1 MKNFPHMRRFALAI
15 LLLAACSD
23 PSPVK
28 LQLMDAPAAAGQRF
42 AGEWTQTVVI
52 EREPED
58 VQMDRELRAG
68 FRIEQ
73 ADAAGENSV
82 NAVLAFDSV
91 RAAVSTPHGRQVFD
105 MRGALHAS
113 YRLSYS
119 RSGGP
124 PAYLDAS
131 PEQNGA
137 PSVQPLLDVVFPAM
151 PSQPVQEGDS
161 WEHEWMRTR
170 TDGMSVTERPVTT
183 RYTLKEFEALDGE
196 TVARI
201 DLVSSGGPEA
211 NPADSTRP
219 GTMEAQGTLLLDIGS
234 GIVRSVTLE
243 ETVTG
248 AAVFPGG
255 ISPYRQ
261 TTRYRLVR
269 QANGGGL

>member
-1 MKNFPHMRRFALAI
+1 MTNALRTRKFAVSI
-15 LLLAACSD
+15 LLLAACAE

-28 LQLMDAPAAAGQRF
+28 LQLMDAPAAAGLRF

-58 VQMDRELRAG
+58 IRMDRELRAG

-73 ADAAGENSV
+73 AHAAENKI
-82 NAVLAFDSV
+82 NAVLAFDSI
-91 RAAVSTPHGRQVFD
+91 RAAVSTPHGRQVVD
-105 MRGALHAS
+105 MREPLNAS

-119 RSGGP
+119 RLGGA

-131 PEQNGA
+131 PARQGA
-137 PSVQPLLDVVFPAM
+137 PSVYPLLDVVFPAM
-151 PSQPVQEGDS
+151 PSQPVEEGDS
-161 WEHEWMRTR
+161 WTHEWIRTQ
-170 TDGMSVTERPVTT
+170 TDGVSVTERPVTT
-183 RYTLKEFEALDGE
+183 RYTLTGFEALDGE

-201 DLVSSGGPEA
+201 DLMSSGGPEA
-211 NPADSTRP
+211 SPADSTRP
-219 GTMEAQGTLLLDIGS
+219 GTMGARGTLLLDVAS

-248 AAVFPGG
+248 AGVFPGG
-255 ISPYRQ
+255 IAPYRQ
-261 TTRYRLVR
+261 TTRYHLVR

>member
-1 MKNFPHMRRFALAI
+1 MRRFPLAI
-15 LLLAACSD
+15 LLVAACSE
-23 PSPVK
+23 PSPVT

-58 VQMDRELRAG
+58 VRMDRELRASL
-68 FRIEQ
+68 RIEQ

-82 NAVLAFDSV
+82 NAVLSFDSI

-105 MRGALHAS
+105 MREVLHAS

-119 RSGGP
+119 RSGGA

-131 PEQNGA
+131 PERNGA
-137 PSVQPLLDVVFPAM
+137 PPVHPLLDVVFPAM
-151 PSQPVQEGDS
+151 PSQPVQQGDS

-170 TDGMSVTERPVTT
+170 TDGMSVTERSVTT

-196 TVARI
+196 TIARI
-201 DLVSSGGPEA
+201 ELVSSGGPET

-219 GTMEAQGTLLLDIGS
+219 GTMEAQGTLLLDVAS
-234 GIVRSVTLE
+234 GVVRSVTVE

-248 AAVFPGG
+248 AALFPGG
-255 ISPYRQ
+255 IAPYRQ
-261 TTRYRLVR
+261 TTRYRLAR
-269 QANGGGL
+269 QANRGGL